1 MIFDLWMYMYF
12 LIVMN
17 CYGYKV
23 FVCCLLE
30 LNFFFQDKEFEY
42 VDFSQEDY
50 EDFIMNKFL

>member
-1 MIFDLWMYMYF
+1 MIFDLWVYMYF
-12 LIVMN
+12 MIVMN

-30 LNFFFQDKEFEY
+30 LNFFLQDKEFEY